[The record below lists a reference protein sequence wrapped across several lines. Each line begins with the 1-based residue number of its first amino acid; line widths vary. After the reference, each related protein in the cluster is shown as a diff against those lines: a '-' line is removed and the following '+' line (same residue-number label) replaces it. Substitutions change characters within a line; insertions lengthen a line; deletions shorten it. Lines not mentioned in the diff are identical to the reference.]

1 MDMQSQL
8 MQALEDKAG
17 LDEATAERVAH
28 VAMDFGK
35 EHASELIAEH
45 GPESVKSAVPDE
57 SDGGRVTEAVG
68 GAAERVSDT
77 AGDVGAAA
85 EERVSDTAGDVGAA
99 AEERVSDTAGDVG
112 AAAEERV
119 ADTGGETGVAEQDS
133 GGSSGLGGL
142 ISRLTGH

>member
-45 GPESVKSAVPDE
+45 GPESVESAVPDE
-57 SDGGRVTEAVG
+57 SDGGKVTEAVG
-68 GAAERVSDT
+68 DAAERVSDT
-77 AGDVGAAA
+77 AG
-85 EERVSDTAGDVGAA
+85 EISSA

-119 ADTGGETGVAEQDS
+119 ADTAGETGTAEQDS
-133 GGSSGLGGL
+133 GGSSGGLGGL